1 MQSSANQIKLTN
13 ENKKECNKIENFKL
27 SLNVVS
33 IGVVE
38 SIFNKKNGTP
48 RQSGIC
54 PQSKG
59 IIRLHK
65 NLFNNPMH
73 ALDGIEQFEYLW
85 SVLQI
90 RNLI

>member
-1 MQSSANQIKLTN
+1 MDSLAAKIKVTN

-27 SLNVVS
+27 PLNVVS

-65 NLFNNPMH
+65 DLFNNPLH
-73 ALDGIEQFEYLW
+73 ALEGIEQFEYLW
-85 SVLQI
+85 FGFI
-90 RNLI
+90 N